1 MQQSLNI
8 HHFHRFLDV
17 LEDLQKKK
25 NYQLNLSKL
34 FEIWGIS
41 NEELEPFLQTLLRFQ
56 ALFTKKKNPIMRLYR
71 IWKNGQIYIRLDS
84 ILENNNNKKI
94 ELSVEDCHLLN
105 DIIHYFEHIKIGRCF
120 NIKTNNTVFISKIKK
135 FSKIHPYFFEKRGAN
150 ALYPTKLASKLG
162 KTIEIYNKANRTI
175 QDIELEGHIIT
186 VR

>member
-1 MQQSLNI
+1 MQQGLNI

-25 NYQLNLSKL
+25 NCQLNLSKL

-41 NEELEPFLQTLLRFQ
+41 NEELEPFLHTLLRFQ
-56 ALFTKKKNPIMRLYR
+56 VLFTEKRNSIKLSR

-84 ILENNNNKKI
+84 ISDYNINKKI

-105 DIIHYFEHIKIGRCF
+105 DIIHYFEHIKIGSSF
-120 NIKTNNTVFISKIKK
+120 NIKASNTVFISKIKK
-135 FSKIHPYFFEKRGAN
+135 FSKLHPYFFENKGAN

-162 KTIEIYNKANRTI
+162 KTIETYNKANRTI